1 MMILPL
7 TLELD
12 IIYKKLSCFVLGY
25 ILGLIFATV
34 DPSPQKINISIVGQ
48 TICLA
53 MQKRYE
59 R

>member
-1 MMILPL
+1 MAILAL

-34 DPSPQKINISIVGQ
+34 DPSPQKINISFVGQ
-48 TICLA
+48 TICFVNA
-53 MQKRYE
+53 KR
-59 R
+59 